1 LIEGSGRVL
10 AVDLGTVRVGLALS
24 DPLRITGQPMGFLLR
39 RALRDDLAALTDL
52 VKANDVATVVV
63 GHPLLMSGIAGV
75 RALDAQVFAERLSA
89 EGVCSVVLWDERLTT
104 VQAERALLEGN
115 VSRRKRK
122 KVVDAA
128 AAALMLQSWLD
139 GQQEGD
145 SYPFQ
150 KR

>member
-24 DPLRITGQPMGFLLR
+24 DPLRITGQPMGFLPR

-52 VKANDVATVVV
+52 VKANGVATVVV
-63 GHPLLMSGIAGV
+63 GHPLLMSGIAGE
-75 RALDAQVFAERLSA
+75 RALDAQAFAERLRA
-89 EGVCSVVLWDERLTT
+89 EGVCAVVLWDERLTT
-104 VQAERALLEGN
+104 VQAVRALLEGN
-115 VSRRKRK
+115 VSRKNRR

-139 GQQEGD
+139 AQ
-145 SYPFQ
+145 
-150 KR
+150 

>member
-1 LIEGSGRVL
+1 MIEGVGRAL

-24 DPLRITGQPMGFLLR
+24 DPLGITGQPMGFLLR
-39 RALRDDLAALTDL
+39 RTLRDDLSVLIDIIKT
-52 VKANDVATVVV
+52 NDVATVVV
-63 GHPLLMSGIAGV
+63 GHPLLMSGIAGE
-75 RALDAQVFAERLSA
+75 RAVDAQTFAERLRA

-115 VSRRKRK
+115 VSRRNRK

-139 GQQEGD
+139 AQ
-145 SYPFQ
+145 PA
-150 KR
+150 K

>member
-1 LIEGSGRVL
+1 ML

-24 DPLRITGQPMGFLLR
+24 DPLGITGQPMGFLLR
-39 RALRDDLAALTDL
+39 RSLRDTLEPILE
-52 VKANDVATVVV
+52 VIRVNDVATVVV
-63 GHPLLMSGIAGV
+63 GFPLLMSGIAGE
-75 RALDAQVFAERLSA
+75 RAEDAQAFAEKLRA

-115 VSRRKRK
+115 VSRRNRK

-139 GQQEGD
+139 AQ
-145 SYPFQ
+145 
-150 KR
+150 